1 MEENVNLGDD
11 ECLKAAMQNGNVQH
25 YRLKYMECR
34 IREGLKK
41 KKKRGQQSQG
51 DESKS
56 TFQKE

>member
-41 KKKRGQQSQG
+41 KKKKKRATKPGR
-51 DESKS
+51 
-56 TFQKE
+56 